1 MEPIHVGLV
10 ADPDA
15 PSEIA
20 RTMTDLSPLGGG
32 DGWDITVVT
41 ESFTTGSEDAQTA
54 VARLQDHA
62 RRCHWDLVVGL
73 TELPLHDREGRHL
86 LVQAD
91 PEQRTAVLS
100 LPALGGM

>member
-1 MEPIHVGLV
+1 M
-10 ADPDA
+10 
-15 PSEIA
+15 
-20 RTMTDLSPLGGG
+20 
-32 DGWDITVVT
+32 
-41 ESFTTGSEDAQTA
+41 
-54 VARLQDHA
+54 ARLQDHA

-100 LPALGGM
+100 LPALGARVPEADEDELLLPDSDPAGDAP